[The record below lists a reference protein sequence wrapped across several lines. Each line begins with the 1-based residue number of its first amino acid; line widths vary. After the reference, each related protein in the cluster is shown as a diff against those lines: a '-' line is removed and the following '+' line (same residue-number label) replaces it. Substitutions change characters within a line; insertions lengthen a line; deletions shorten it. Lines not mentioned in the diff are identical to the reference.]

1 MNNIKRLIN
10 KEIILY
16 VIFGILTTIVNL
28 IAYYLFSNIININYL
43 ISNAIAWI
51 ISVVFA
57 YITNKFFVFNSSY
70 INKDVIIEEFIKFMN
85 CRLISGLSEVVLL
98 FLFVD
103 LLLIND
109 IVAKL
114 IIGVLVALINF
125 IFSKV
130 FIFKGVDELRSEVNK
145 AISK

>member
-1 MNNIKRLIN
+1 MNNIKKLIN

-16 VIFGILTTIVNL
+16 VIFGVLTTIVNL

-70 INKDVIIEEFIKFMN
+70 INKDVIIEEFIKFMKIDFWLIRSGITIFI
-85 CRLISGLSEVVLL
+85 CRFTFNE
-98 FLFVD
+98 
-103 LLLIND
+103 
-109 IVAKL
+109 
-114 IIGVLVALINF
+114 
-125 IFSKV
+125 
-130 FIFKGVDELRSEVNK
+130 
-145 AISK
+145 

>member
-1 MNNIKRLIN
+1 MNNIKKLIN

-16 VIFGILTTIVNL
+16 VIFGVLTTIVNL

-103 LLLIND
+103 LLLMND

-114 IIGVLVALINF
+114 IIGVLVA
-125 IFSKV
+125 
-130 FIFKGVDELRSEVNK
+130 
-145 AISK
+145 ISK

>member
-1 MNNIKRLIN
+1 MNNIKKLI
-10 KEIILY
+10 
-16 VIFGILTTIVNL
+16 
-28 IAYYLFSNIININYL
+28 
-43 ISNAIAWI
+43 NAIAWI

-103 LLLIND
+103 LLLMND

>member
-1 MNNIKRLIN
+1 MSNIKKLIN

-16 VIFGILTTIVNL
+16 VIFGVLTTIVNL

-103 LLLIND
+103 LLLMND

>member
-1 MNNIKRLIN
+1 MNNIKKLIN

-16 VIFGILTTIVNL
+16 VIFGVLTTIVNL

-103 LLLIND
+103 LLLMND

-130 FIFKGVDELRSEVNK
+130 FIFKGVDELRAEVNK